1 MKAVIFKE
9 LGVIEVQDVPEPEP
23 APDQIK
29 VKIAYAGI
37 CGSDPI
43 IVIGGLEEFPHQEGS
58 IGWLQKPGPSR
69 PGPKIMGHEA
79 SGTIVK
85 IGKDVRSDFKVGQRV
100 AMDLRNPCGKC
111 YFCLNGM
118 QNFCEHFS
126 NHPGAM
132 TEYGCYQT
140 EALFPLPDDVSL
152 ETGAFLEPASIAVH
166 AVDNAQMK
174 IGDTV
179 LITGGGSIG
188 LLIMEIALRNGASKV
203 MVSDPIAE
211 KRKLA
216 VQLGADAVVD
226 PLKENLLEVSKKFT
240 GGHGFNVSFETTG
253 ILALARQLILLAECN
268 GTVVWVATY
277 QGNRDVGVPITY
289 THTKEITI
297 RNVAPSPYA
306 DYKALNMLAKLDL
319 KPLTTVFPITDALKA
334 FEAHKAGKDVK
345 IMLKP

>member
-23 APDQIK
+23 EPDQIK

-43 IVIGGLEEFPHQEGS
+43 IVIGGLEEFPHQEGG
-58 IGWLQKPGPSR
+58 IGWMQKPGPPR

-85 IGKDVRSDFKVGQRV
+85 IGKNVRGGFKPGQRV
-100 AMDLRNPCGKC
+100 AMNLRNPCGTC
-111 YFCLNGM
+111 YYCLNNM
-118 QNFCEHFS
+118 ANFCERFS

-132 TEYGCYQT
+132 AEFGVYQP
-140 EALFPLPDDVSL
+140 EAILPLPDDVSL

-166 AVDNAQMK
+166 AVDNAHMK

-203 MVSDPIAE
+203 LVSDPIAE

-216 VQLGADAVVD
+216 KQLGADVVVD
-226 PLKENLLEVSKKFT
+226 PLKENLLEVSRKFT
-240 GGHGFNVSFETTG
+240 DGRGFNVSFETTG
-253 ILALARQLILLAECN
+253 ILAIARQLILLAECN

-306 DYKALNMLAKLDL
+306 DYEALKMLPKLDL
-319 KPLTTVFPITDALKA
+319 KPLITIFPLTDALKA
-334 FEAHKAGKDVK
+334 FEAHKMGKDVK
-345 IMLKP
+345 IMLQP

>member
-23 APDQIK
+23 ANDQIK
-29 VKIAYAGI
+29 VKIGYAGI

-58 IGWLQKPGPSR
+58 VGWLQKPGPSR

-79 SGTIVK
+79 SGTVVK

-179 LITGGGSIG
+179 LITGYRYRELPNS
-188 LLIMEIALRNGASKV
+188 
-203 MVSDPIAE
+203 
-211 KRKLA
+211 
-216 VQLGADAVVD
+216 
-226 PLKENLLEVSKKFT
+226 
-240 GGHGFNVSFETTG
+240 
-253 ILALARQLILLAECN
+253 
-268 GTVVWVATY
+268 
-277 QGNRDVGVPITY
+277 
-289 THTKEITI
+289 
-297 RNVAPSPYA
+297 
-306 DYKALNMLAKLDL
+306 
-319 KPLTTVFPITDALKA
+319 
-334 FEAHKAGKDVK
+334 
-345 IMLKP
+345 